1 MAIQNERVMTVAE
14 YLEWEERQEVKH
26 EYIDGEIIDMS
37 GGTGEHSII
46 IGNIQGLLWSLL
58 SFPQYTVHTS
68 EMRVKFSPTRYVYP
82 DLSVVR
88 GESIYDDGSR
98 LNLLNPVFV
107 VEVTS
112 PSSAMRDRVDKLELY
127 FAVPSIAAYLIVD
140 QDRPRADLYT
150 RSKEGWHLQIFN
162 NAEDVIPLPMLDCQ
176 LPLAQV
182 YRGIEFAVAEH

>member
-1 MAIQNERVMTVAE
+1 MAIQTERTMTVAE
-14 YLEWEERQEVKH
+14 YLEWEERQEIKH
-26 EYIDGEIIDMS
+26 EYIDGEIIEMS

-46 IGNIQGLLWSLL
+46 IGNIQGLLWNLL
-58 SFPQYTVHTS
+58 SFPQYTLHTS

-112 PSSAMRDRVDKLELY
+112 PSSAIRDRLDKLDNY
-127 FAVPSIAAYLIVD
+127 FTVSSIEAYLIVD

-150 RSKEGWHLQIFN
+150 RAEEGWHVRIFN
-162 NAEDVIPLPMLDCQ
+162 RAEDVIPLPMLDCH
-176 LPLAQV
+176 LPLEQV
-182 YRGIEFAVAEH
+182 YRGIEFADA